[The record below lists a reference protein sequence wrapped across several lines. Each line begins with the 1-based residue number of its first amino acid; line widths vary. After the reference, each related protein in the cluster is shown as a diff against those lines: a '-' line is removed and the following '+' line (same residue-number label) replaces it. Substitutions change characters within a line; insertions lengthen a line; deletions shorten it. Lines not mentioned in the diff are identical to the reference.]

1 VTSGTDLNEQMKK
14 PPMSLVHVLI
24 GKSIFETLLVVSLA
38 VFFFLDAFPRFHG
51 WGEATPHAIAGWVVN
66 NRAPLHRVEVQL
78 FVDHE
83 FAGRTVANQS
93 RPDVVAAG
101 WSKDE
106 WHGFTFP
113 ISSVQAGA
121 HEARVYALHDSGQGA
136 RKTLQLVGDPIR
148 FVVSQDGTLEPLN
161 PTLSQTSATI
171 RVKSID

>member
-1 VTSGTDLNEQMKK
+1 MKR
-14 PPMSLVHVLI
+14 PPMSLVHILI

-51 WGEATPHAIAGWVVN
+51 WGEVTPHGISGWVVN
-66 NRAPLHRVEVQL
+66 NRSPWNRVEVQL
-78 FVDHE
+78 FVDE
-83 FAGRTVANQS
+83 KFAGRAVANQS
-93 RPDVVAAG
+93 RPDVLAAG

-106 WHGFTFP
+106 WHGYSFP

-148 FVVSQDGTLEPLN
+148 FVISQDGALQP
-161 PTLSQTSATI
+161 
-171 RVKSID
+171 VKSTPGEISALSW

>member
-1 VTSGTDLNEQMKK
+1 MKRSS
-14 PPMSLVHVLI
+14 PSLIHILI

-51 WGEATPHAIAGWVVN
+51 WGEATPQAISGWVVN
-66 NRAPLHRVEVQL
+66 NCEPWHRVEVQL
-78 FVDHE
+78 FVDEE
-83 FAGRTVANQS
+83 FAGRAVANQS
-93 RPDVVAAG
+93 RADVFAAG

-113 ISSVQAGA
+113 ISSLPAGA

-148 FVVSQDGTLEPLN
+148 FVVSKDGKLEPLESK
-161 PTLSQTSATI
+161 TIQTSATI
-171 RVKSID
+171 QVKSID

>member
-1 VTSGTDLNEQMKK
+1 MIKR
-14 PPMSLVHVLI
+14 PMSLVHILV

-51 WGEATPHAIAGWVVN
+51 WGEATPHSIAGWVVN
-66 NRAPLHRVEVQL
+66 NRAPWARVEVQL
-78 FVDHE
+78 FVDGQ
-83 FAGRTVANQS
+83 FVDRAVANQS
-93 RPDVVAAG
+93 RTDVVAAG

-121 HEARVYALHDSGQGA
+121 HEARVYALYDSGQGA

-148 FVVSQDGTLEPLN
+148 FVVSQDGTLEALKS
-161 PTLSQTSATI
+161 TLSETSASTQ
-171 RVKSID
+171 VKNID